1 MDPHDIALPAVI
13 VFSGSRG
20 SGKTYACITLM
31 KHFETKKYITRTF
44 LLCPTR
50 LSNDLYSNLTTLK
63 EADWQVYKN
72 EQVYAQVYHKWL
84 NCPHSL
90 TLQEENLLEFQ
101 QQDQPLP
108 ITKPS
113 HLLIVDDAQG
123 TNLNSNVRSNI
134 LNHML

>member
-1 MDPHDIALPAVI
+1 MEKPSDCSIKTDPHDIALPTVI

-20 SGKTYACITLM
+20 SGKIYACITLM
-31 KHFETKKYITRTF
+31 KHFKTKKYITRTF

-63 EADWQVYKN
+63 EADSFTDETKFLQTIPHILNQVKHDWQVYKN

-90 TLQEENLLEFQ
+90 TLQEENLLEF
-101 QQDQPLP
+101 
-108 ITKPS
+108 
-113 HLLIVDDAQG
+113 
-123 TNLNSNVRSNI
+123 
-134 LNHML
+134 